1 MSIKFRLHTFVKIY
15 LYIDIYHM
23 YTVTLNTYITAVN
36 TVHYHNVNLSTTFE
50 LGVYITRHRAQLCT

>member
-1 MSIKFRLHTFVKIY
+1 
-15 LYIDIYHM
+15 M

-50 LGVYITRHRAQLCT
+50 LGVYITMRRAQLCTSV